1 MDGEKPDFTRV
12 CSLAKTGLYSD
23 VACIA
28 LWAIIGVT
36 GIMGVVRERSVP
48 RATSPEEGE
57 EKM

>member
-1 MDGEKPDFTRV
+1 MEGEKPDFTRV
-12 CSLAKTGLYSD
+12 CSLAKAGLYSD

-36 GIMGVVRERSVP
+36 GIMGVIRERSVAKA
-48 RATSPEEGE
+48 RAEGE